1 MSEWFNASSAKFIL
15 GFLGII
21 TASFILAIVISN
33 IKEGEALSQPDAG
46 LQVSPE

>member
-1 MSEWFNASSAKFIL
+1 MSQWFNASSAKFIL

-33 IKEGEALSQPDAG
+33 IKEGE
-46 LQVSPE
+46 LQGSGVGEEEAVVE

>member
-1 MSEWFNASSAKFIL
+1 MSQWFNASSAKFIL

-33 IKEGEALSQPDAG
+33 IKESELQQSGAGGEELVA
-46 LQVSPE
+46 E